1 MRAFAT
7 LRSLSAV
14 IAALLALTA
23 PSQSQQ
29 QKPDAATS
37 AWWAQTVALSND
49 AMEGRD
55 TGTEAYERAA
65 KYVADQFAA
74 AGLKPAGDN
83 GTFFQRVPM
92 HQVDLVEAKSSVEI
106 LPAIGVKAGA
116 PTATIPLKLLEEVTT
131 VPHDDL
137 PPRTEGNMVFL
148 GYGAQSSAE

>member
-23 PSQSQQ
+23 PGQSQQ

-49 AMEGRD
+49 KMEGRD

-65 KYVADQFAA
+65 KYVAGQLQS

-92 HQVDLVEAKSSVEI
+92 HEIDLVPDKSSVEV
-106 LPAIGVKAGA
+106 LDPQGKV
-116 PTATIPLKLLEEVTT
+116 TTTLHFTTEVTT
-131 VPHDDL
+131 VPREA
-137 PPRTEGNMVFL
+137 PV
-148 GYGAQSSAE
+148 SI